1 MPVHELSSRE
11 IETRL
16 HGLPGWG
23 GVVDQ
28 TSMPKLAGKC
38 WVVLMA
44 NRATPMDGHWVLV
57 YDCLPTQCKYFDSMG
72 EPPSRQVE
80 RAMRATG
87 KQLVFSNVDEQ
98 ALRQVSCGYFCVY
111 VARRLAQGIPFAQIL
126 ERELRP
132 LQFKSNQKLVTKPDP
147 ANNAMPSTALRRLAA
162 DALRRPIRPVPFIG
176 GGTITTHI
184 KHRETRRSKVT
195 GGQVRCG
202 GRTAAGVRCKRNG
215 HCPHHG

>member
-1 MPVHELSSRE
+1 MPIHELSSRE

-16 HGLPGWG
+16 HGLPGWA

-28 TSMPKLAGKC
+28 KAMPKLAGKC

-44 NRATPMDGHWVLV
+44 NPSTPLNGHWVLV
-57 YDCLPTQCKYFDSMG
+57 YDCLPTQTIYFDSMG

-87 KQLVFSNVDEQ
+87 KRLVFSNLDEQ

-111 VARRLAQGIPFAQIL
+111 VAKRLARGIPLAQIL
-126 ERELRP
+126 EHELRP
-132 LQFKSNQKLVTKPDP
+132 LQFRANQALVTKPDT
-147 ANNAMPSTALRRLAA
+147 ADNAMPATA
-162 DALRRPIRPVPFIG
+162 ALRRPVRPVPFVG

-202 GRTAAGVRCKRNG
+202 GRTATGHRCKRNG
-215 HCPHHG
+215 HCPHHA